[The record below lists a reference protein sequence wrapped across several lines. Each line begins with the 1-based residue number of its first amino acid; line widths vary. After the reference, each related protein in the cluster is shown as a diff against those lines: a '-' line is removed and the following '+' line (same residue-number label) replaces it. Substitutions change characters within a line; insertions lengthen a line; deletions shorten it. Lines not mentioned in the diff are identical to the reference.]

1 MEQELFTLP
10 EHLSSPP
17 AFSGVRVTLSLVLC
31 VCFVDRCLSYFF
43 WSFFVCSLSSS
54 IYGFCR
60 GRDRMIVGFT
70 LYMIKFVS
78 NLRQVG
84 RFPRVFRF
92 PPDLHDLTEIL
103 LKVALKHHNTNPIS
117 ILYCFVSIMQ
127 QVEIRHFL
135 SCKMRFSTL
144 KIVHANIPV
153 IGSA

>member
-1 MEQELFTLP
+1 MEQELFTFP
-10 EHLSSPP
+10 QHLSSPP
-17 AFSGVRVTLSLVLC
+17 VFSGVRVTRSLVLW

-43 WSFFVCSLSSS
+43 WPFFVCSLSSS